1 MHVWIHFVAFMKII
15 AEQFSSARLN
25 WHDWESP
32 NLLDNKDEKV
42 CLLHTSCYVAF
53 GKKIVSGTGSTYHI
67 TDFPLQVGIYQI
79 QQNMIHRTVKKREH
93 YYQAFPEKCNANKE
107 CRPIISLLHIYIP
120 YEDKKKVEL
129 IFSCLEASDIQIPT
143 YSK

>member
-79 QQNMIHRTVKKREH
+79 QQNMIHRTVKKRNITIKLFQRNAMQIKNADLLLA
-93 YYQAFPEKCNANKE
+93 YY
-107 CRPIISLLHIYIP
+107 
-120 YEDKKKVEL
+120 
-129 IFSCLEASDIQIPT
+129 IFTFHMKIRKRLN
-143 YSK
+143 